1 MFPNEKKVP
10 SCLTN
15 FDQLLNAENK
25 SQNTFF
31 LVHFG
36 YRSTISIRRVWQIFR
51 NGLSV
56 EFRFCQKING
66 LHSQRQ
72 FSLQPWITRVFSRRT
87 LANSTQE
94 LSLRA
99 PNFLTKDNFSR
110 GFLST
115 TNHFEKLSHHLL
127 IAIIAAAMRK
137 LENDLVQEINNS
149 PFYLVLSFSYK
160 SNVRIMYIHFIILI
174 VSCIFYF
181 EQSILLYLRECL
193 TDVIT

>member
-1 MFPNEKKVP
+1 MFSNERKVP
-10 SCLTN
+10 SCQTN
-15 FDQLLNAENK
+15 FDQLLNAEKK

-36 YRSTISIRRVWQIFR
+36 YRSTISIKRAWQIFR
-51 NGLSV
+51 NGLPV

-72 FSLQPWITRVFSRRT
+72 FSLQPWITRVFSRCALT
-87 LANSTQE
+87 NSRQG

-99 PNFLTKDNFSR
+99 PNFLTKDNFSL

-127 IAIIAAAMRK
+127 IAITAATMRK
-137 LENDLVQEINNS
+137 LENDLVQKINNS
-149 PFYLVLSFSYK
+149 LFYLALSFSYK
-160 SNVRIMYIHFIILI
+160 SNV
-174 VSCIFYF
+174 
-181 EQSILLYLRECL
+181 
-193 TDVIT
+193 